1 MIIEYA
7 RHNIYIYIYI
17 ISKMTCMMSLPKEIE
32 IERERERGKSYFLIN
47 YLYGIK
53 RRDITMR

>member
-1 MIIEYA
+1 
-7 RHNIYIYIYI
+7 
-17 ISKMTCMMSLPKEIE
+17 MTCMMSLPKEIE